1 MRVKLSPAVIARAK
15 PRSTPFELR
24 DADVP
29 GLLMRVQPSGVQS
42 FIVSWRRGRRKT
54 IGRVGKHT
62 VEQMRVK
69 ARRILLDADEHG
81 EPSIAAGRAATLGEF
96 FREHY
101 KPHAETNHK
110 DHAGNLKAIETEF
123 SHLFDKPLTAISAFD
138 LEKYRLSK
146 IKAGVKPATV
156 NRHFDRIRA
165 VFARALEWK
174 AVATHPLRGLK
185 RSKVDRVGIVRFLSE
200 AEEKRLR
207 KALAARDDRMRA
219 ERARANAWRAQRGY
233 QLFQEI
239 PAIGFGDHLTPM
251 VLLSMNTGMRRGE
264 LRKIGWSDIDFQKA
278 MLTIR
283 GGYAKSGQT
292 RYLPLNIEALNV
304 LSRWRAQS
312 TAADAVFPILRA
324 DKSWKAVLK
333 AAKIERFRW
342 HDLRHHFASR
352 LVQRGVDLNTVR
364 ELLGHADIAMTL
376 RYSHLA
382 PEQKAEA
389 VARLAA

>member
-15 PRSTPFELR
+15 PRATPFELP
-24 DADVP
+24 DLDVP
-29 GLLMRVQPSGVQS
+29 GLLVRVQPSGVKS

-69 ARRILLDADEHG
+69 ARRILLDAEERG
-81 EPSIAAGRAATLGEF
+81 EPSIAAARAATLGEF

-101 KPHAETNHK
+101 RPHAKANHK

-123 SHLFDKPLTAISAFD
+123 THLFDKPLSAVSPFD
-138 LEKYRLSK
+138 LEKYRLDK
-146 IKAGVKPATV
+146 LKAGVKPVTV
-156 NRHFDRIRA
+156 NRHFDRIKA
-165 VFARALEWK
+165 VFARAVEWK

-185 RSKVDRVGIVRFLSE
+185 RSKVDRAGSIVRFLSE

-207 KALAARDDRMRA
+207 KALAARD
-219 ERARANAWRAQRGY
+219 ERIRVERTRANAWRAQRGY
-233 QLFQEI
+233 KLLPEI
-239 PAIGFGDHLTPM
+239 PVNGFGDHLTPM
-251 VLLSMNTGMRRGE
+251 VLLSMSTGLRRGE
-264 LRKIGWSDIDFQKA
+264 LRKIGWGDFQKS

-292 RYLPLNIEALNV
+292 RYVPLNVEALHV
-304 LSRWRAQS
+304 LQWWRVQGAV
-312 TAADAVFPILRA
+312 TDAIFPILRV
-324 DKSWKAVLK
+324 DKSWKAVLRV
-333 AAKIERFRW
+333 AEIERFRW

-352 LVQRGVDLNTVR
+352 LVQLGVDLNTVR
-364 ELLGHADIAMTL
+364 ELLGHADISMTL

>member
-1 MRVKLSPAVIARAK
+1 MRVKLSPAVIAKAK
-15 PRSTPFELR
+15 PRATPFELP

-29 GLLMRVQPSGVQS
+29 GLLVRVQPSGVKS

-54 IGRVGKHT
+54 IGRVGVHT

-69 ARRILLDADEHG
+69 ARRILLDAEEHG
-81 EPSIAAGRAATLGEF
+81 EPSAAAARAATLGEF
-96 FREHY
+96 FREDY
-101 KPHAETNHK
+101 KPHAEANQK

-123 SHLFDKPLTAISAFD
+123 AHLFDKPLSAVSPFD
-138 LEKYRLSK
+138 LEKYRLGK
-146 IKAGVKPATV
+146 LKAGVKPVTV

-165 VFARALEWK
+165 VFARAVEWK
-174 AVATHPLRGLK
+174 AVATHPLHGLK
-185 RSKVDRVGIVRFLSE
+185 RSKVDRTGIVRFLSE
-200 AEEKRLR
+200 AEEERLR
-207 KALAARDDRMRA
+207 TALAARDERMRT

-233 QLFQEI
+233 GMFPEI

-251 VLLSMNTGMRRGE
+251 VLLSMNTGLRRGE
-264 LRKIGWSDIDFQKA
+264 LRKIGWSDFQKC

-292 RYLPLNIEALNV
+292 RYVPLNIEALNV
-304 LSRWRAQS
+304 LQRWKGQS
-312 TAADAVFPILRA
+312 TGTDAVFPVLRV

-364 ELLGHADIAMTL
+364 DLLGHADISMTL